1 MQARHLIS
9 ARDLSTEDI
18 QGLYSLFRSFKE
30 GRKERLKGRA
40 VLFFLETSTRTRLS
54 FEVALRELGMETHYV
69 GKGESA
75 IEKGESFKDTIKV
88 LSALGFRLLVF
99 RVSFVLFPYEPYLE
113 ESISLINAGDGTHQ
127 HPTQGLIDLFTAL
140 EHYPSLE
147 GLKVLFVGDVLH
159 SRVFRSSGELFS
171 RFSAQLGVCSPAT
184 LIPSDLSPFGDVKVF
199 DSVDEGIEWAD
210 LVVYLRLQEERFKES
225 FVPSKESYF
234 LQFGL
239 TKERYR
245 RLKGYFMHP
254 GPVNLYVDI
263 DPEVLYGEKSLV
275 LKQVQNGPFVRMAVI
290 YNLLK
295 DQQG

>member
-9 ARDLSTEDI
+9 TKDLSMEDT
-18 QGLYSLFRSFKE
+18 QGLYSLFCSFRE

-40 VLFFLETSTRTRLS
+40 VLFFLEASTRTRLS
-54 FEVALRELGMETHYV
+54 FEVALRELGMETYYV
-69 GKGESA
+69 GRRESS

-88 LSALGFRLLVF
+88 LSALGFRLMVF
-99 RVSFVLFPYEPYLE
+99 RVPFILFPYKPYLE
-113 ESISLINAGDGTHQ
+113 EGISLINAGDGTHQ

-147 GLKVLFVGDVLH
+147 GLKVLFVGDILH
-159 SRVFRSSGELFS
+159 SRVFRSSGELFG
-171 RFSAQLGVCSPAT
+171 RFSAQLGVCGPAT
-184 LIPSDLSPFGDVKVF
+184 LIPSDLSPFGDVKIF
-199 DSVDEGIEWAD
+199 DSVDEGIDWAD
-210 LVVYLRLQEERFKES
+210 LLIYLRLQEERFKES
-225 FVPSKESYF
+225 FVPSKDSYF

-239 TKERYR
+239 TKERYK
-245 RLKGYFMHP
+245 RLKCYFMHP
-254 GPVNLYVDI
+254 GPVNPYVDI